1 MHMSDALV
9 SPAVAITT
17 GLISATMIA
26 VSIKKIQKD
35 NDENII
41 PLMGVLGAF
50 IFVAQMINFS
60 IPGTGS
66 SGHIIGGVLLSSIL
80 GPWAGF
86 LVLTS
91 VLIIQCL
98 IFSDGGLMALGCNI
112 LNMGIISCLVAYPLI
127 FRPMIKFPAS
137 FGKIM
142 TISILTCIVA
152 LELGAF
158 AVSVETLA
166 SGITA
171 LPMNEFILFMLSIHF
186 VIGTCEGIATGT
198 FIYFIQKSQ
207 PQLLN
212 IKANNKRN
220 FGKPIIIL
228 TLIIVILG
236 SIAGIIASSLPD
248 GLEWS
253 ISNVSTT
260 NLIPENIFTNTLI
273 PDYNHSLSGII
284 GSIIVIVIIY
294 LTSHLILRKKNE

>member
-80 GPWAGF
+80 GSWAGF

-137 FGKIM
+137 FGKII

-152 LELGAF
+152 IELGAF

-186 VIGTCEGIATGT
+186 IIGACEGIATGA
-198 FIYFIQKSQ
+198 FVYFIQKSQ

-220 FGKPIIIL
+220 FGMPVIIL
-228 TLIIVILG
+228 ALAVVILG

-260 NLIPENIFTNTLI
+260 DFIHENIFTNTLI

>member
-112 LNMGIISCLVAYPLI
+112 LNMSIISCLVAYPLI
-127 FRPMIKFPAS
+127 FRPMIKIPAS
-137 FGKIM
+137 FGRIM

-186 VIGTCEGIATGT
+186 IIGACEGIATGA

-212 IKANNKRN
+212 IKTNNKRN

-228 TLIIVILG
+228 TLTVVILG
-236 SIAGIIASSLPD
+236 SIAEIIASSLPD

-294 LTSHLILRKKNE
+294 LTSHLILRKKND

>member
-1 MHMSDALV
+1 MSDALV

-17 GLISATMIA
+17 GMISATIIA

-66 SGHIIGGVLLSSIL
+66 SGHIIGGILLSSIL

-98 IFSDGGLMALGCNI
+98 IFSDGGLIALGCNI

-294 LTSHLILRKKNE
+294 LTSHLFLRKKNE

>member
-17 GLISATMIA
+17 GMISATIIA

-66 SGHIIGGVLLSSIL
+66 SGHIIGGILLSSIL

-236 SIAGIIASSLPD
+236 SIAGIITSSLPD

>member
-1 MHMSDALV
+1 MSDALV

-91 VLIIQCL
+91 VIIIQCL

-127 FRPMIKFPAS
+127 FRPMIKFPTS

>member
-1 MHMSDALV
+1 MSDALV

-17 GLISATMIA
+17 GMISATIIA

-260 NLIPENIFTNTLI
+260 NLIPKNIFTNTLI

>member
-228 TLIIVILG
+228 TLIVVILG
-236 SIAGIIASSLPD
+236 STAGIIASSLPD

-273 PDYNHSLSGII
+273 PNYNHSLSGII

>member
-186 VIGTCEGIATGT
+186 IIGACEGIATGT

-228 TLIIVILG
+228 TLIVVILG

-294 LTSHLILRKKNE
+294 LTSHLILRRKNE